1 MKLCHDHDRVSVQ
14 KDFNYYLTPHN
25 IMKKTLLPLLVL
37 SICVIILGG
46 SVGIAKPAEAH
57 RSGCHRWHSCPS
69 DTGSYTCGDLGYT
82 SGCPVYAPP
91 IQTYKPP
98 PLSKKSTITTLQSFI
113 EIPKTKNQLYQC
125 LVVGNYNSWIY
136 HLKGSKFIRK
146 MNLKMKKCFM
156 SEQEATDAGFR
167 KSKTR

>member
-1 MKLCHDHDRVSVQ
+1 
-14 KDFNYYLTPHN
+14 
-25 IMKKTLLPLLVL
+25 MKKTLLVL
-37 SICVIILGG
+37 SICVIVLSG
-46 SVGIAKPAEAH
+46 SISITKPAEAH

-91 IQTYKPP
+91 VQIYNPY
-98 PLSKKSTITTLQSFI
+98 PLPKKSTITIPQSFI
-113 EIPKTKNQLYQC
+113 GTPKTKNQLYQC

-136 HLKGSKFIRK
+136 HLEGSKFIRK
-146 MNLKMKKCFM
+146 MNLKKKRCFA
-156 SEQEATDAGFR
+156 SEQEAVSAGFR